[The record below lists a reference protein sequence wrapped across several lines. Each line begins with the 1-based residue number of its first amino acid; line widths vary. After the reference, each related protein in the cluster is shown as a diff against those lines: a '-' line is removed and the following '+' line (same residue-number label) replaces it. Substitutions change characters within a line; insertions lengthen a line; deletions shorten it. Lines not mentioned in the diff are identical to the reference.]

1 VLYRSG
7 TWVGPVNLCPHAA
20 QQWNR
25 NRVLLGAAAFGPGD
39 LAQPSPEQ
47 AFVDPRRFRNEFD
60 KWS

>member
-1 VLYRSG
+1 
-7 TWVGPVNLCPHAA
+7 VGPVNLCPHAA